1 VLPLPAGPVLAPHSG
16 DREALD
22 VRHEQV
28 AIHARTVPSRRR
40 IADGMADW
48 VTISSLATAGGT
60 LVLAGATF
68 ASVRSAN
75 RAARVAERSLLAGLR
90 PLLMPS
96 RLEDASQKVGFVD
109 GKWFHVAGSCAA
121 AEASDEA
128 VYLAI
133 SLRNVGSGIAAL
145 HGWRLIPGRD
155 TGREHPDPSSYTRLS
170 RDLYIAAGDVGFWQG
185 AFRDPSSEE
194 LAAAR
199 AAVEARDGLSVEVL
213 YGDLEGGQRV
223 ISRYFLSPRDDGAW
237 LASAGRHWNVDLP
250 DPR

>member
-1 VLPLPAGPVLAPHSG
+1 
-16 DREALD
+16 
-22 VRHEQV
+22 
-28 AIHARTVPSRRR
+28 
-40 IADGMADW
+40 MADW

-75 RAARVAERSLLAGLR
+75 RAARVAERSLLVGLR

-96 RLEDASQKVGFVD
+96 RLEDAPQKVGFVD
-109 GKWFHVAGSCAA
+109 GKWLRVGGSSAA
-121 AEASDEA
+121 AELSDDA
-128 VYLAI
+128 VYVAI

-145 HGWRLIPGRD
+145 HGWRLVPGRD
-155 TGREHPDPSSYTRLS
+155 TSREHPDPSSYTRLT
-170 RDLYIAAGDVGFWQG
+170 RDLYIAAGDIGFWQG
-185 AFRDPSSEE
+185 TYRDPASEE
-194 LAAAR
+194 FAAVR
-199 AAVEARDGLSVEVL
+199 AAIEGRDGLSVEVL

-237 LASAGRHWNVDLP
+237 LVSAGRHWNVDLP